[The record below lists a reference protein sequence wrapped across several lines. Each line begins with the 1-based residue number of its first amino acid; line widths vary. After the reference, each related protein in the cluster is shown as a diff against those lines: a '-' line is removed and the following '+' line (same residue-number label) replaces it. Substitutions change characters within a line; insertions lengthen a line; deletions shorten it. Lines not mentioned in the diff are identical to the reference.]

1 MTESVMDG
9 SVDGGHGAGERVGTA
24 AVPERRTIQR
34 LSIQLANQIAAGE
47 VVERPAAVLKEL
59 LENSLDAGA
68 RQIQVDLEGGGVK
81 LIRVRDDGC
90 GIPPEELALAL
101 ERHATSKLRKP
112 EELEG
117 VRSLGFRGE
126 ALPSIASVS
135 RLSLTSRSVTQD
147 PAQSNGWRVSTIGSE
162 LNGEPQPAPHP
173 IGSTVEMQDLFFN
186 APARRK
192 FLRKE
197 RTELNHL
204 EEVLRRVALSHSEV
218 GFTLRHN
225 RRPLM
230 ELMPAIRQQ
239 DQERRLSKVCG
250 QTFVDNALALEFEA
264 GDLRL
269 QGWVARPTFSRSQAD
284 LQYFY
289 VNGRMVRDRLISHA
303 LRQAYQDV
311 LYHGRHPA
319 YVLHL
324 SIDPTQ
330 VDVNVHPTKHEVRFR
345 QSGLIHGFL
354 SRAVKN
360 ALADPLAGAAGNEP
374 GADSSAASQGGAFLP
389 PAAAQTGAAGGTYPG
404 GIASGQNAQGSAQAG
419 SPASSG
425 YGYPSPQGQRNMALT
440 PNRIADQM
448 SGYAALHPPTA
459 PGTGAGPGSGRSEP
473 MPSLPDAEQAPP
485 LGYALAQLHGIYIL
499 AQNAAGLVVVDMHA
513 AHERI
518 TYEGMKRA
526 LDGDG
531 VLSQPLLVPVSVPVS
546 EREAGVAEQQQALFA
561 ELGMVIE
568 RLGPDT
574 LVVRELPAP
583 LRNADAAALLR
594 DVIADLITVGSS
606 DRIRER
612 INEILSTMAC
622 HGSVRANRRLGLEEM
637 NALLR
642 DMERTERSDQ
652 CNHGRPTWVQLDG
665 KELDGLFMRGR

>member
-1 MTESVMDG
+1 MTD
-9 SVDGGHGAGERVGTA
+9 RNL
-24 AVPERRTIQR
+24 PERRVIQR
-34 LSIQLANQIAAGE
+34 LSTQLANQIAAGE

-112 EELEG
+112 EDLEG

-135 RLSLTSRSVTQD
+135 RLSLTSRSVGQD
-147 PAQSNGWRVSTIGSE
+147 PEMSNGWRVSTIGSE
-162 LNGEPQPAPHP
+162 LNGAPQPAPHP

-192 FLRKE
+192 FLKKE

-204 EEVLRRVALSHSEV
+204 EEVLRRVALSHPEV

-239 DQERRLSKVCG
+239 DQERRLAKVCG

-324 SIDPTQ
+324 SIEPTQ

-354 SRAVKN
+354 SRAVKTT
-360 ALADPLAGAAGNEP
+360 LADPLAGVAGNGEMA
-374 GADSSAASQGGAFLP
+374 ADNDGNAAAGGAFLP
-389 PAAAQTGAAGGTYPG
+389 PSAGQGGRPEPVGPQGYPG
-404 GIASGQNAQGSAQAG
+404 GDTGSQTK
-419 SPASSG
+419 PG
-425 YGYPSPQGQRNMALT
+425 YGYPSPQGQRNMALS
-440 PNRIADQM
+440 PSRIADQM
-448 SGYAALHPPTA
+448 SGYGALHPPAA
-459 PGTGAGPGSGRSEP
+459 PGPGRSEP
-473 MPSLPDAEQAPP
+473 MPSLLDAEQAGQAPP

-531 VLSQPLLVPVSVPVS
+531 VRGQPLLVPVSVPVS
-546 EREAGVAEQQQALFA
+546 EREAAVAEQQQALFA
-561 ELGMVIE
+561 ELGMLVE
-568 RLGPDT
+568 RIGPDT

-583 LRNADAAALLR
+583 LRNADAATLLR
-594 DVIADLITVGSS
+594 DVIADLITVGNS

>member
-1 MTESVMDG
+1 
-9 SVDGGHGAGERVGTA
+9 
-24 AVPERRTIQR
+24 
-34 LSIQLANQIAAGE
+34 
-47 VVERPAAVLKEL
+47 
-59 LENSLDAGA
+59 
-68 RQIQVDLEGGGVK
+68 
-81 LIRVRDDGC
+81 
-90 GIPPEELALAL
+90 
-101 ERHATSKLRKP
+101 
-112 EELEG
+112 
-117 VRSLGFRGE
+117 
-126 ALPSIASVS
+126 
-135 RLSLTSRSVTQD
+135 
-147 PAQSNGWRVSTIGSE
+147 
-162 LNGEPQPAPHP
+162 
-173 IGSTVEMQDLFFN
+173 MQDLFFN

-192 FLRKE
+192 FLKKE

-204 EEVLRRVALSHSEV
+204 EEVLRRVALSHPEV

-230 ELMPAIRQQ
+230 DLMPAIRKQ
-239 DQERRLSKVCG
+239 DQEQRLARVCG

-289 VNGRMVRDRLISHA
+289 VNGRMVRDRLIGHA

-324 SIDPTQ
+324 TIDPTQ

-354 SRAVKN
+354 TRAVKN
-360 ALADPLAGAAGNEP
+360 ALADPLAGAAGIAARSDTEAALTPMANE
-374 GADSSAASQGGAFLP
+374 Q
-389 PAAAQTGAAGGTYPG
+389 
-404 GIASGQNAQGSAQAG
+404 SGAQAG
-419 SPASSG
+419 SADGQFGAPFGGQVAAQPGGRASSG
-425 YGYPSPQGQRNMALT
+425 YGYPSPQGQRNMALS
-440 PNRIADQM
+440 PSRIADQM
-448 SGYAALHPPTA
+448 SSYAALHPSPA
-459 PGTGAGPGSGRSEP
+459 LPPGLSEP
-473 MPSLPDAEQAPP
+473 MLSLPNDEQAPP

-499 AQNAAGLVVVDMHA
+499 AQNAVGLVVVDMHA

-526 LDGDG
+526 LEGEG
-531 VLSQPLLVPVSVPVS
+531 VRSQPLLVPVSVPVS
-546 EREAGVAEQQQALFA
+546 EREAALAEQQQDFFA
-561 ELGMVIE
+561 ELGMLVE
-568 RLGPDT
+568 RIGPDT

-594 DVIADLITVGSS
+594 DVLADLITVGNS

-622 HGSVRANRRLGLEEM
+622 HGSVRANRRLGVAEM

>member
-1 MTESVMDG
+1 MVEATLQQR
-9 SVDGGHGAGERVGTA
+9 HQ
-24 AVPERRTIQR
+24 IQR
-34 LSIQLANQIAAGE
+34 LSTQLANQIAAGE

-68 RQIQVDLEGGGVK
+68 RHIQVDLEGGGVK

-90 GIPPEELALAL
+90 GIPPAELALAL
-101 ERHATSKLRKP
+101 ERHATSKLRRP
-112 EELEG
+112 EDLEG

-135 RLSLTSRSVTQD
+135 RLTLSSRSAD
-147 PAQSNGWRVSTIGSE
+147 EDNGWRVRTIGSE
-162 LNGEPQPAPHP
+162 LHGEPEPVAHP
-173 IGSTVEMQDLFFN
+173 IGSTVEMHELFFN

-192 FLRKE
+192 FLKKE

-204 EEVLRRVALSHSEV
+204 EETLRRVALSHPEV

-225 RRPLM
+225 RRALM
-230 ELMPAIRQQ
+230 ELPPAIRGAE
-239 DQERRLSKVCG
+239 QERRLARVCG
-250 QTFVDNALALEFEA
+250 QGFVDNALALEFEA
-264 GDLRL
+264 GELRL
-269 QGWVARPTFSRSQAD
+269 HGWVARPTFSRSQAD

-311 LYHGRHPA
+311 LYHGRQPA
-319 YVLHL
+319 YVLYL
-324 SIDPTQ
+324 ELAPTL

-354 SRAVKN
+354 SRAVKH
-360 ALADPLAGAAGNEP
+360 ALADPLAGADAGGDTGTDGVAAGGGAPLPAPGDAAAMP
-374 GADSSAASQGGAFLP
+374 GAG
-389 PAAAQTGAAGGTYPG
+389 TGAA
-404 GIASGQNAQGSAQAG
+404 AAG
-419 SPASSG
+419 SWPL
-425 YGYPSPQGQRNMALT
+425 PRQQRSMPLGAA
-440 PNRIADQM
+440 RVADQM
-448 SGYAALHPPTA
+448 GAYAALPPPQMPQLPA
-459 PGTGAGPGSGRSEP
+459 SPPP
-473 MPSLPDAEQAPP
+473 MPVAGVPGDDAQAPP

-499 AQNAAGLVVVDMHA
+499 AQNSAGLVLVDMHA

-518 TYEGMKRA
+518 TYEGMKSA
-526 LDGDG
+526 MEGSG
-531 VLSQPLLVPVSVPVS
+531 VRSQPLLVPVSVPVS
-546 EREAGVAEQQQALFA
+546 EREAAVAEQHQALFA
-561 ELGMVIE
+561 ELGMTVE
-568 RLGPDT
+568 RIGPDV
-574 LVVRELPAP
+574 LVVRELPAL
-583 LRNADAAALLR
+583 LRHADAAALLR
-594 DVIADLITVGSS
+594 DVVADLIAVGSS

-652 CNHGRPTWVQLDG
+652 CNHGRPTWVQMDAKQLNA
-665 KELDGLFMRGR
+665 LFLRGR

>member
-1 MTESVMDG
+1 MTEGMMDDSTEAAG
-9 SVDGGHGAGERVGTA
+9 PAVDGLAQAKTGRVRHPRQ
-24 AVPERRTIQR
+24 VIHR
-34 LSIQLANQIAAGE
+34 LSTQLANQIAAGE

-101 ERHATSKLRKP
+101 ERHATSKLRRP
-112 EELEG
+112 EDLEG

-147 PAQSNGWRVSTIGSE
+147 PEVSNGWRVSTIGSE
-162 LNGEPQPAPHP
+162 LNGEPQPTPHP
-173 IGSTVEMQDLFFN
+173 VGSTVEMQDLFFN

-192 FLRKE
+192 FLKKE

-204 EEVLRRVALSHSEV
+204 EQVLRRVALSHPEV

-230 ELMPAIRQQ
+230 ELMPAIRHQ
-239 DQERRLSKVCG
+239 DQERRLARICG
-250 QTFVDNALALEFEA
+250 QIFVDNALALEFAA
-264 GDLRL
+264 GDLHL
-269 QGWVARPTFSRSQAD
+269 QGWIARPTFSRSQAD

-324 SIDPTQ
+324 SIDPTR

-345 QSGLIHGFL
+345 QSGLMHGFL
-354 SRAVKN
+354 TRAVKN
-360 ALADPLAGAAGNEP
+360 ALADPLAGAAGNE
-374 GADSSAASQGGAFLP
+374 AMTGGEGP
-389 PAAAQTGAAGGTYPG
+389 RSAAGGG
-404 GIASGQNAQGSAQAG
+404 AASAVGPASA
-419 SPASSG
+419 ASSG
-425 YGYPSPQGQRNMALT
+425 YSASRPGSQAKPGYGYPTRQGQRNMALS
-440 PNRIADQM
+440 PRRIADQM
-448 SGYAALHPPTA
+448 GGYAALHPPTPA
-459 PGTGAGPGSGRSEP
+459 ASGLREP
-473 MPSLPDAEQAPP
+473 MPSPPDDEQVPP

-499 AQNAAGLVVVDMHA
+499 AQNAVGLVVVDMHA

-546 EREAGVAEQQQALFA
+546 EREAAVAEQQQALFA
-561 ELGMVIE
+561 ELGMVFE
-568 RLGPDT
+568 RIGPDA

-594 DVIADLITVGSS
+594 DVIADLITVGNS